1 MQKIVSNRKIKK
13 IIKLLSANLP
23 KQPTAIKSLYT
34 LPPHLAEEVI
44 KNDYSIASLQKILD
58 HIGYY
63 LGILKSV
70 KLSYMQKPA
79 EGAWI
84 ASTDGISTDNSD
96 NSMAGLY
103 QVKGFD
109 RSEILLIK
117 RNNLKQILAIL
128 AHECTHNYLFY
139 HGIKESDETENEIL
153 TDIASAYLGLGHLL
167 LSGYEPISWNVVN
180 LLESSCKEH
189 FSAVGYV
196 SSESIKRAIVLS
208 AESRDWAT
216 KEVVAVFPSAWE
228 KITAYL
234 KLYPHEVRR
243 KLRDKKNN
251 KKVLLSRKRSIQ
263 INNLKKD
270 IDEILRKY
278 NDIFKLINSPILK
291 ENKAIK
297 SEDGKL
303 LVEIA
308 NKISTGE
315 IEVEIN
321 HISKKLNT
329 INTAFVDNADI
340 SNLMPQIRK
349 FKKTVSMWHKI
360 LKKYGDNK

>member
-1 MQKIVSNRKIKK
+1 MQEIVSNRKIKNIVK
-13 IIKLLSANLP
+13 FLRVNLP
-23 KQPTAIKSLYT
+23 KQPTAVKNLYILPPKFAEDVIKS
-34 LPPHLAEEVI
+34 
-44 KNDYSIASLQKILD
+44 DYSLSSLQKISD

-70 KLSYMQKPA
+70 KLSYIQKPA

-84 ASTDGISTDNSD
+84 ASTDGISTNSNN
-96 NSMAGLY
+96 NSVAGLY
-103 QVKGFD
+103 QVKGLD

-128 AHECTHNYLFY
+128 AHEYTHHYLFY
-139 HGIKESDETENEIL
+139 HGIKETDEAENEIL

-167 LSGYEPISWNVVN
+167 LGYETISGNVVD
-180 LLESSCKEH
+180 LIEGSCKEY
-189 FSAVGYV
+189 FSSVGYV
-196 SSESIKRAIVLS
+196 TSDSIKRAIVLS
-208 AESRDWAT
+208 AESRDWAIQ
-216 KEVVAVFPSAWE
+216 EVVAVLPSAWE

-234 KLYPHEVRR
+234 RLYPREVRR
-243 KLRDKKNN
+243 KHRDKKNN

-270 IDEILRKY
+270 IDDILRKY
-278 NDIFKLINSPILK
+278 SDICKLINSPILR
-291 ENKAIK
+291 ENKTIK

-321 HISKKLNT
+321 HISRKLNI
-329 INTAFVDNADI
+329 INKAFVDNADI
-340 SNLMPQIRK
+340 SNLIPQIRK

-360 LKKYGDNK
+360 IKKYGNNK